1 MVAAGIL
8 DGDTR
13 TELVDGVLID
23 MNPGGPRHS
32 GIVAWLT
39 RQLVIAAGD
48 RFGVRVQDGLL
59 MPDGGYL
66 SPDLMVTEP
75 LGRDRLPDS
84 ALLIIEVA
92 STSRLRDVQKAA
104 AYAAAGVGEYWIV
117 DVDRDEVLV
126 HREPGDAGYAEVK
139 RFTAGDHITPLVD
152 LPPVDVAALLAR

>member
-1 MVAAGIL
+1 MRRDHVLNGSVVGIVATPVASQVASVHRFSIEDVRAMLAAGIL

-32 GIVAWLT
+32 GIVTWLN

-75 LGRDRLPDS
+75 LGRDRLPDT

-104 AYAAAGVGEYWIV
+104 AYAGAGVGGV
-117 DVDRDEVLV
+117 LDR
-126 HREPGDAGYAEVK
+126 R
-139 RFTAGDHITPLVD
+139 R
-152 LPPVDVAALLAR
+152 RSR